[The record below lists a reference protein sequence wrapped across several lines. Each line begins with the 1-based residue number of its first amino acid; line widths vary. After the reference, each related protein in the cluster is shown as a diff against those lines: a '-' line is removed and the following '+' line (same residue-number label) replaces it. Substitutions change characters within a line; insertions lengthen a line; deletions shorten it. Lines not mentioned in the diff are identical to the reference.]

1 MRSTA
6 TGNFGLGFRQGW
18 TPWFKDLGGLTD
30 WAVSNDI
37 GVIDLG
43 GDCRADLPLV
53 TGKDLKIGSVDLLAW
68 HDLISADAQ
77 LRSEAVEKNRE
88 FIADCAKF
96 GVRNYF
102 AVMLPKDPSLPRAEN
117 FGFMLESLN
126 LLAPI
131 LAENNGRI
139 VIEGWPGPGA
149 LCCTPE
155 GYRAALEQTPKEIG
169 INFDPSHLVRM
180 GIDPLR
186 FVGEF
191 TDRIYHVH
199 GKDCFI
205 DGEALYQ
212 FGFEQPATF
221 AKNHD
226 FGNAVWRY
234 TIPGEG
240 DTNWQ
245 YVLTILKA
253 KEYDGFISIELEDE
267 NYNGTEEGEKKG
279 ILSGISYLS
288 SL

>member
-1 MRSTA
+1 MRVSK
-6 TGNFGLGFRQGW
+6 TGGFALGFRQGW
-18 TPWFKDLGGLTD
+18 TQWFKDISGMSD
-30 WAVSNDI
+30 WAVANGI

-43 GDCRADLPLV
+43 GDCRGDLPLV
-53 TGKDLKIGSVDLLAW
+53 TGKGIKIGSVDLLAW
-68 HDLISADAQ
+68 HDLISAN
-77 LRSEAVEKNRE
+77 EADRKAAIEKNRS
-88 FIADCAKF
+88 FIEDCAKF

-102 AVMLPKDPSLPRAEN
+102 AVMLPKDPELSRAEN
-117 FGFMLESLN
+117 FGYMIESLN

-131 LAENNGRI
+131 LEANNGRI

-155 GYRAALEQTPKEIG
+155 GYRAALEQTPKCIG
-169 INFDPSHLVRM
+169 INFDPSHLIRM

-186 FVGEF
+186 FAGEF

-205 DGEALYQ
+205 DVESQYQ
-212 FGFEQPATF
+212 YGTEQPATF

-240 DTNWQ
+240 DTNWS

-253 KEYDGFISIELEDE
+253 KEYDGYISIELEDE

-279 ILSGISYLS
+279 ILSGINYLES
-288 SL
+288 Q